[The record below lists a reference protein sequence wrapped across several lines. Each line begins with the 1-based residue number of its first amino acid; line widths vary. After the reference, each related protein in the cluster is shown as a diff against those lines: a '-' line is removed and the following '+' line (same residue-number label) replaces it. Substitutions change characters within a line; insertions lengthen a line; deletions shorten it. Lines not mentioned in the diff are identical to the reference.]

1 MTLWRVTSTI
11 CHSFTYSWNIHDDPA
26 FSLLFPQICHLFT
39 YIHMHENTSFSNLHA
54 IIGMCYHHQ
63 NISKKDS
70 FFSAVIILSKENQN
84 RNLIGV
90 SEVWSLSLIL
100 FCQISFFPICGSF
113 LKRGNFSALYLHYIS
128 DNIPPL
134 DCVIDP
140 LRNCSLSNKSHLLSK
155 GQRSLSNFVN
165 YLIIHLFKHEFV
177 QVFPDTAVFDWYIT
191 LAEKYK

>member
-1 MTLWRVTSTI
+1 MEYPWWSSI
-11 CHSFTYSWNIHDDPA
+11 
-26 FSLLFPQICHLFT
+26 SLLFPQYICHLFT
-39 YIHMHENTSFSNLHA
+39 YINMHENKSFFNLHA
-54 IIGMCYHHQ
+54 IIGMCSHHP

-70 FFSAVIILSKENQN
+70 FFCSLNTVKRKSKQKFDRRKWGLVTFPHFFE
-84 RNLIGV
+84 RG
-90 SEVWSLSLIL
+90 
-100 FCQISFFPICGSF
+100 ISQPF
-113 LKRGNFSALYLHYIS
+113 YLHYIS

-155 GQRSLSNFVN
+155 GQKSLSNFVN

>member
-1 MTLWRVTSTI
+1 MSFFHILMEYLWWSSIFPLIST
-11 CHSFTYSWNIHDDPA
+11 
-26 FSLLFPQICHLFT
+26 ICHLFT
-39 YIHMHENTSFSNLHA
+39 YINMHENKSFFNLHA

-70 FFSAVIILSKENQN
+70 FSAVIFTVKRKSKQKFDRRQWGLVTFPHFILPNF
-84 RNLIGV
+84 L
-90 SEVWSLSLIL
+90 
-100 FCQISFFPICGSF
+100 FPISWSF
-113 LKRGNFSALYLHYIS
+113 HKRGISQPFYLHYIS

-140 LRNCSLSNKSHLLSK
+140 LRNYSLSNKSHLLSK

>member
-1 MTLWRVTSTI
+1 MMIQHFPLIST
-11 CHSFTYSWNIHDDPA
+11 
-26 FSLLFPQICHLFT
+26 ICHLFT
-39 YIHMHENTSFSNLHA
+39 YINMHENKSFFNLHA

-70 FFSAVIILSKENQN
+70 F
-84 RNLIGV
+84 
-90 SEVWSLSLIL
+90 
-100 FCQISFFPICGSF
+100 
-113 LKRGNFSALYLHYIS
+113 KRGISQPFYLHYIS

-140 LRNCSLSNKSHLLSK
+140 LRNCSLSNKSHLLST
-155 GQRSLSNFVN
+155 GQKSLSNFVN